1 MNKPTARRKSSSK
14 KKSTK
19 STIWFYVV
27 AFSILLTFGY
37 FAKSEFIVSSQQSVM
52 GATSEN
58 EIIVKYKSATPET
71 DRQAQRKALKTIVR
85 QQNKQIGFEVVQIQ
99 EGTVSEVIKKYKQNP
114 QVEYAEPNFK
124 ATMFVVSNDT
134 ALQQQWGLFKIN
146 AANHSAKSAWDITT
160 GNEQIKV
167 AVLDTGIEAT
177 HADLTGK
184 VVAEFNFTDSA
195 SANDA
200 NGHGTHVAG
209 IAAAATNNGSGI
221 AGSGYNTTLLNG
233 KVLGDDGSGYYSW
246 IANGIVW
253 AADQGAKVIN
263 LSLGGPSSSQA
274 MQDAINYAW
283 SKGAVVVA
291 AAGNNN
297 TNTPNYP
304 GYYTNVIA
312 VAATDSNDARASFS
326 NYGSWVDV
334 AAPGVA
340 IYSTYKGNTYAS
352 MSGTSMA
359 TPFTAG
365 TAALIWANGSCAS
378 NTCVREQLEKT
389 ADKING
395 TGTNWVWGRINA
407 NTAVANVIVPPTPT
421 LIPTSSPSGTPV
433 PTSSIAK
440 VMTVSDLDMSYTTVT
455 ATSRKIYAAI
465 KVSNSSSTSPLPT
478 AYVRATLT
486 SPSGKVSNFSGY
498 TKTNG
503 VVTFNTKSNE
513 KGTFTTKVTNVTKT
527 GFTYSPSITSTTLVV
542 Q

>member
-1 MNKPTARRKSSSK
+1 MKKTAARRKPITK
-14 KKSTK
+14 KKNVR

-37 FAKSEFIVSSQQSVM
+37 FAKSELVTNSLQSVK
-52 GATSEN
+52 GASSEN
-58 EIIVKYKSATPET
+58 EIIVKYRSSAPET
-71 DRQAQRKALKTIVR
+71 DKQAQRKALKTQLK
-85 QQNKQIGFEVVQIQ
+85 QQNKQLGFEVVTVQ
-99 EGTVSEVIKKYKQNP
+99 EGTVSETIKKYKQNP
-114 QVEYAEPNFK
+114 QIEYAEPNYK
-124 ATMFVVSNDT
+124 ATMFVTSNDT
-134 ALQQQWGLFKIN
+134 ALQQQWGLFKIS
-146 AANHSAKSAWDITT
+146 AANQSQISAWDITT
-160 GNEQIKV
+160 GNEQIKI

-184 VVAEFNFTDSA
+184 VIAESNFTDSA
-195 SANDA
+195 SANDN

-253 AADQGAKVIN
+253 ATDQGAKVIN

-274 MQDAINYAW
+274 MQDAVNYAW
-283 SKGAVVVA
+283 SKGVVVVA
-291 AAGNNN
+291 ASGNSN
-297 TNTPNYP
+297 TSSPNYP
-304 GYYTNVIA
+304 GYYSNVIA

-365 TAALIWANGSCAS
+365 TVALIWANGSCTT
-378 NTCVREQLEKT
+378 NICVRDQLEKS
-389 ADKING
+389 ADKIAG
-395 TGTNWVWGRINA
+395 TGSSWVSGRINA
-407 NTAVANVIVPPTPT
+407 NTAVAAVTTPPTPT
-421 LIPTSSPSGTPV
+421 MIPTSSPSGTIA
-433 PTSSIAK
+433 PTVSSAK
-440 VMTVSDLDMSYTTVT
+440 VMTVSDLDMSFTPVT
-455 ATSRKIYAAI
+455 NISRKINAAI
-465 KVSNSSSTSPLPT
+465 KVINSSSTSPLPT
-478 AYVRATLT
+478 AFVRATLT
-486 SPSGKVSNFSGY
+486 SPSGKVTNFSGY
-498 TKTNG
+498 TNTNG

-513 KGTFTTKVTNVTKT
+513 KGMFTAKVTNVTKS
-527 GFTYSPSITSTTLVV
+527 GFTYNESITSTTLVV